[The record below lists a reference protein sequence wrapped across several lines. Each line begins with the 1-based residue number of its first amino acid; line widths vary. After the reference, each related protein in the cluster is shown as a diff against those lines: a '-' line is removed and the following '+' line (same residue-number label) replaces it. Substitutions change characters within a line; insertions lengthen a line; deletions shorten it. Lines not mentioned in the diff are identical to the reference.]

1 MDHFG
6 LIALLIPYAGM
17 FTGVIFLVIVYKL
30 IARWQDGSKLSG
42 RDEIV
47 ADLAR
52 LRADLESISD
62 VSDRVHE
69 IEERLDFAERML
81 AQQKR
86 DRLPA
91 GG

>member
-1 MDHFG
+1 VDPFG

-17 FTGVIFLVIVYKL
+17 FTGVVFMMIVYKL
-30 IARWQDGSKLSG
+30 VARWQDGSKLSG

-47 ADLAR
+47 ADIAR
-52 LRADLESISD
+52 LRADLESIAD
-62 VSDRVHE
+62 VSDQVQE

-86 DRLPA
+86 DSLPT